1 MTNNKKRH
9 NEKSNAQKG
18 KPFSEAQGV
27 NNTMAAEDME
37 KANHP
42 TGGQNTPQ

>member
-1 MTNNKKRH
+1 MTNNKKRR
-9 NEKSNAQKG
+9 NPGNAQKG

-27 NNTMAAEDME
+27 NNVMAKEDLE
-37 KANHP
+37 KAISP